1 MDLQT
6 VLIVDDFK
14 LNRDL
19 LTEMLSEDYRIV
31 QAENGARALEILEK
45 CRNEFS
51 CVLLDLNMNLVN
63 GYQVLTKMKEKN
75 WLKSLP
81 VIIISSEE
89 SLDCIKKAYSLGAID
104 FIPRPFDMEI
114 VKRRVETT
122 IAVYSNQKKLAKM
135 VVDQLYENERTSN
148 MLLSVLGHI
157 VEFRNKESGTHIEN
171 VEIITEILLEN
182 LVQKTNKYNL
192 SKNDIKVITRA
203 SALHD
208 AGKISV
214 PEEILNK
221 PGRLTPEEF
230 EVMKKHTLNGA
241 EMLNSCN
248 QFREE
253 PIVKTA
259 YNICRWHHERY
270 DGKGYPD
277 GLVGDK
283 IPIEAQVVAL
293 ADVYDALT
301 SVRCYKKAYSHEEA
315 IAMILRGECGKFN
328 PELIKIIA
336 EISTK
341 LQSMI
346 KQSKDKK
353 KSIAEKE
360 TAVKKEV

>member
-1 MDLQT
+1 MDFQT

-19 LTEMLSEDYRIV
+19 LTEMLSEDYRVV
-31 QAENGARALEILEK
+31 QAENGARALEILET
-45 CRNEFS
+45 RRSEFS
-51 CVLLDLNMNLVN
+51 CVLLDLNMNVVN
-63 GYQVLTKMKEKN
+63 GYEVLTQMKDHG
-75 WLKSLP
+75 WLTSLP
-81 VIIISSEE
+81 VIIISAEE
-89 SLDCIKKAYSLGAID
+89 NIDCIKKAYSLGAID
-104 FIPRPFDMEI
+104 FISRPFDMEI
-114 VKRRVETT
+114 VKRRVGTT

-135 VVDQLYENERTSN
+135 VVDQLYENERTSS

-171 VEIITEILLEN
+171 VEIITEILLDN
-182 LVQKTNKYNL
+182 LIEKVDKYKNLKNKVKT
-192 SKNDIKVITRA
+192 ITRA

-214 PEEILNK
+214 SEEILNK

-230 EVMKKHTLNGA
+230 EIMKKHTLNGA
-241 EMLNSCN
+241 EMLNSCK

-270 DGKGYPD
+270 DGNGYPD

-301 SVRCYKKAYSHEEA
+301 SVRCYKKAYKHEEA
-315 IAMILRGECGKFN
+315 IAMILRGECGVFN
-328 PELIKIIA
+328 PDLINILADIA
-336 EISTK
+336 PK

-346 KQSKDKK
+346 KKSRDKK
-353 KSIAEKE
+353 LEMGSKKSA
-360 TAVKKEV
+360 